1 MQDMEKIRL
10 QLTAVIEGA
19 TIEELYLT
27 NTYLY
32 CMKWTRCHTG
42 QIPEADCIL
51 QLIADITAGR
61 SSGGRAE
68 VITLTNKAAAL
79 IASYQLRQ

>member
-1 MQDMEKIRL
+1 MQDIEKARL
-10 QLTAVIEGA
+10 QLTDAIEGA
-19 TIEELYLT
+19 TIEELHLI

-42 QIPEADCIL
+42 QIPEAECIL

-61 SSGGRAE
+61 SSGELAE